1 MISRDL
7 PSLLLEIED
16 RHLARYGRDADGFV
30 ASIHERWP
38 EYGLYTWRGGTWTRV
53 PAVELGTR
61 NYLFATDEALAR
73 A

>member
-1 MISRDL
+1 M
-7 PSLLLEIED
+7 
-16 RHLARYGRDADGFV
+16 

-53 PAVELGTR
+53 PDVELGTR